1 MPRVRI
7 LNRGWTMPL
16 SLKCMLDKL
25 LYKGKIS
32 KEEHAALI
40 NKLNGHDRELKN
52 KVINELLSKRSK
64 EG

>member
-1 MPRVRI
+1 
-7 LNRGWTMPL
+7 MPL
-16 SLKCMLDKL
+16 SLKRMLDKL

-52 KVINELLSKRSK
+52 KVINDLLRKK
-64 EG
+64 